1 MRKDKAGSGER
12 EKDRPSE
19 MEGVIIL
26 RRLPVL
32 WPDGSFWQ
40 ERFWMQHDRC
50 NTTHDP
56 ISPLR
61 RTTNVFFCVGVCFFF
76 GRMVERVGGGS
87 SKRWLQASDDIQECP
102 ARAFRPAHSADKAPR
117 RLPLASECI

>member
-1 MRKDKAGSGER
+1 MASDRLCYLQRETMRKDKAGSGER

-50 NTTHDP
+50 NTT
-56 ISPLR
+56 R
-61 RTTNVFFCVGVCFFF
+61 
-76 GRMVERVGGGS
+76 
-87 SKRWLQASDDIQECP
+87 
-102 ARAFRPAHSADKAPR
+102 
-117 RLPLASECI
+117 